1 MTEPRR
7 VVIESAYLLHQRPF
21 RETSRILDFFAR
33 DHGRIS
39 LFVRGARRTGAGLGA
54 LLQPF
59 RPLLICW
66 SGKPDGGT
74 LRSAEVQEAVT
85 PLAPARLMSGFY
97 LNELLLR
104 LLERQDA
111 HPALF
116 DAYALAVA
124 RLRDG
129 EDEARALRLFEKRLL
144 EEMGYGVDY
153 TADARS
159 GEPVTAGRYYQ
170 VRPHQGVCRVAE
182 PSDSPYVFAGEHLL
196 SIASDELRDSASLRA
211 ARRLLRAA
219 LDESLDGRELL
230 SREVAVAIR
239 RHETDSREGGKQ

>member
-1 MTEPRR
+1 MSEARR
-7 VVIESAYLLHQRPF
+7 VIVEPAYLLHQRPF
-21 RETSRILDFFAR
+21 RDTSRILDFFAR

-54 LLQPF
+54 VLQPF

-74 LRSAEVQEAVT
+74 LRSAEVHEIAV
-85 PLAPARLMSGFY
+85 PLAAARLMSGFY

-111 HPALF
+111 HPALY
-116 DAYALAVA
+116 DAYALAIA
-124 RLRDG
+124 RLGAG
-129 EDEARALRLFEKRLL
+129 EDEARTLRLFEKRLL

-153 TADARS
+153 SVDASS
-159 GEPVTAGRYYQ
+159 GARVVAGRYYQ
-170 VRPHQGVCRVAE
+170 VRPHQGVCGVAE
-182 PSDSPYVFAGEHLL
+182 PADSPYVFAGEHLL
-196 SIASDELRDSASLRA
+196 SIASDDLSDSPSLRA

-230 SREVAVAIR
+230 SREVAVALR
-239 RHETDSREGGKQ
+239 RHEAGPHEESKR